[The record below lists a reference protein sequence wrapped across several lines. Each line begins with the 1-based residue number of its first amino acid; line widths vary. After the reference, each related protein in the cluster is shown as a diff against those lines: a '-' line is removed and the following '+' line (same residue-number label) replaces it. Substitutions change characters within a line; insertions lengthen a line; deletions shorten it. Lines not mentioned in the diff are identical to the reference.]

1 MTEARLARLET
12 AADSMQDA
20 AERFERALVGAPDEG
35 NRGVIPRLETV
46 EKRVLGLLFLSPVLI
61 AGGAAGGSLLGAF
74 IGL

>member
-12 AADSMQDA
+12 AAGRMEDA
-20 AERFERALVGAPDEG
+20 AERFERALVGEPEVG
-35 NRGVIPRLETV
+35 NLGIIPRLKMV
-46 EKRVLGLLFLSPVLI
+46 EKKTTALLFLSPLLI

>member
-12 AADSMQDA
+12 AADRMEDA
-20 AERFERALVGAPDEG
+20 AERFERALVGEPEVG
-35 NRGVIPRLETV
+35 NKGIIPRLVSV
-46 EKRVLGLLFLSPVLI
+46 EKRVTGLLFLSPLLI